1 MTRIVADIPID
12 APPSWAVWERR
23 LLDSMNQS
31 VQPFLDHFTREDG
44 EFIWKDEWG
53 GGSPDDYYEPFFN
66 WPLVYLIGGAD
77 HMLALAERQW
87 EAVTRQLTR
96 LGTIH
101 KEYGIREDQM
111 HQSESDIF
119 FYHLCLANPTGSKR
133 RERARRFA
141 GFYLNEDPDA
151 INYNAEHRIV
161 LSGLNGSQGAYY
173 APESER
179 EKQRY
184 APLGGSMERY
194 SLPFFDL
201 PGIASVQDLG
211 DPENARRMGQ
221 ALFDRW
227 RRGDTPTNL
236 SITSLVTNAFLLTG
250 EEKYRAWV
258 VEYTDGWVERAKQND
273 GLLPDNVGLSGQVGE
288 YLDGK
293 WYGGRYG
300 WTFPH
305 GFLTLQK
312 ATLDAAANAY
322 LLTRDAEYLQ
332 LPRRQMDRILE
343 LGEIMDIRDHDMS
356 VSERWT
362 SQFASMGG
370 KYETFLVPYRYG
382 DAGWFDWQPI
392 SPVYLVTLW
401 NLSMSDGD
409 WERLERVR
417 LLEAFDWDEVFPF
430 HNKEDSGHEQPWVR
444 YLMGENP
451 AFPDRS
457 LHASHQMVCRRLAQ
471 LREDEDV
478 GTLHHIHHW
487 QWANPVS
494 SESLIQLTLGGPQ
507 PIYNGGL
514 LHVRLRYFDVRRRRP
529 GLPEDVGA
537 LVEKL
542 EARRTVVRLVNLS
555 PTEAREVLIQA
566 GAFGEHRFGSVKY
579 AMRTSEYPGWLG
591 GYEGS
596 YASPPLATEDREVRA
611 DNSHLTVT
619 LPPGLEI
626 TLDME
631 TERYANE
638 PSYSSPL

>member
-1 MTRIVADIPID
+1 M
-12 APPSWAVWERR
+12 ECE
-23 LLDSMNQS
+23 LL
-31 VQPFLDHFTREDG
+31 G
-44 EFIWKDEWG
+44 
-53 GGSPDDYYEPFFN
+53 
-66 WPLVYLIGGAD
+66 
-77 HMLALAERQW
+77 
-87 EAVTRQLTR
+87 
-96 LGTIH
+96 
-101 KEYGIREDQM
+101 
-111 HQSESDIF
+111 
-119 FYHLCLANPTGSKR
+119 
-133 RERARRFA
+133 RERELCRDIAIAIRQDLIVSVGMFITPSIGIA
-141 GFYLNEDPDA
+141 SNQFLAKIAAEMEKPQGLVILKPEELPGPLLN
-151 INYNAEHRIV
+151 
-161 LSGLNGSQGAYY
+161 LNIS
-173 APESER
+173 
-179 EKQRY
+179 
-184 APLGGSMERY
+184 
-194 SLPFFDL
+194 DL

-236 SITSLVTNAFLLTG
+236 SITSLITNAFLLTG

-258 VEYTDGWVERAKQND
+258 VEYTDAWVERAKQND

-322 LLTRDAEYLQ
+322 LLTRDAESLQ
-332 LPRRQMDRILE
+332 PPRRQMDRILE

-451 AFPDRS
+451 AFPGRS
-457 LHASHQMVCRRLAQ
+457 CTDPA
-471 LREDEDV
+471 
-478 GTLHHIHHW
+478 
-487 QWANPVS
+487 
-494 SESLIQLTLGGPQ
+494 
-507 PIYNGGL
+507 
-514 LHVRLRYFDVRRRRP
+514 
-529 GLPEDVGA
+529 
-537 LVEKL
+537 
-542 EARRTVVRLVNLS
+542 
-555 PTEAREVLIQA
+555 
-566 GAFGEHRFGSVKY
+566 
-579 AMRTSEYPGWLG
+579 RTSI
-591 GYEGS
+591 
-596 YASPPLATEDREVRA
+596 RI
-611 DNSHLTVT
+611 LTT
-619 LPPGLEI
+619 GC
-626 TLDME
+626 
-631 TERYANE
+631 
-638 PSYSSPL
+638 SW